1 MLPNFAATDD
11 LSLSPSLP
19 GGTTFLPCGPT
30 GSSPFWK
37 GRAQQCHQA
46 EAIGTASSHR
56 HSTPPQGAVGK
67 YPAFLECGMG
77 RDPDGPDR
85 VLMDMGEVGAHVTSS
100 ENIYIY
106 RVGS

>member
-1 MLPNFAATDD
+1 MISLYLPLCQGGQLSSHVGRQVRLHSGREEPNSATRRKP
-11 LSLSPSLP
+11 LAP
-19 GGTTFLPCGPT
+19 
-30 GSSPFWK
+30 
-37 GRAQQCHQA
+37 RV
-46 EAIGTASSHR
+46 AIGTLP
-56 HSTPPQGAVGK
+56 PPQGAVGK